1 MSREPSTGSDLVT
14 MSLASARTHAGD
26 NPPPLGPVRILSG
39 NDIEHALLSL
49 AAMHV
54 GIPYA
59 PISVPYSLM
68 SQDFKKLA
76 AIIDI
81 LTPGLVFAANGTA
94 FARAIA
100 AAVPASVEVAVAA
113 N

>member
-1 MSREPSTGSDLVT
+1 
-14 MSLASARTHAGD
+14 
-26 NPPPLGPVRILSG
+26 
-39 NDIEHALLSL
+39 
-49 AAMHV
+49 V

-81 LTPGLVFAANGTA
+81 LTPGLVFAANGVA

-100 AAVPASVEVAVAA
+100 AAVPAGVEVVVTANPPEGRPATRFADLLDTLPTPAVDAA
-113 N
+113 HAVVGADTVGKILFTSG

>member
-1 MSREPSTGSDLVT
+1 
-14 MSLASARTHAGD
+14 
-26 NPPPLGPVRILSG
+26 
-39 NDIEHALLSL
+39 
-49 AAMHV
+49 MHV

-68 SQDFKKLA
+68 SQDFGKLKS
-76 AIIDI
+76 IIGL

-100 AAVPASVEVAVAA
+100 ATVPPMPK
-113 N
+113 